1 VAGEVARLLEQKTD
15 EDVQR
20 QALETLIAMRA
31 PGLFEV
37 LVSLARSSP
46 WPVSQER
53 AGYHLAEAADY
64 SSLMEL
70 PNDLKPVVY
79 RAALRRDVRF
89 RPERFGH
96 KVVFANGRRE

>member
-1 VAGEVARLLEQKTD
+1 MGHRRTSGQLVLPIIGGTRSGQLALLATE
-15 EDVQR
+15 
-20 QALETLIAMRA
+20 
-31 PGLFEV
+31 
-37 LVSLARSSP
+37 
-46 WPVSQER
+46 
-53 AGYHLAEAADY
+53 ADY

-89 RPERFGH
+89 RRERFGH